1 MCQAIFLQ
9 RIQCIEKS
17 RMRQP
22 IINTESVLQTK
33 VDVYQHTSKR
43 FIRMS

>member
-9 RIQCIEKS
+9 RIQSIEKS

-22 IINTESVLQTK
+22 IINTESVLQTN
-33 VDVYQHTSKR
+33 VDVYQYTSKR
-43 FIRMS
+43 LIRMS